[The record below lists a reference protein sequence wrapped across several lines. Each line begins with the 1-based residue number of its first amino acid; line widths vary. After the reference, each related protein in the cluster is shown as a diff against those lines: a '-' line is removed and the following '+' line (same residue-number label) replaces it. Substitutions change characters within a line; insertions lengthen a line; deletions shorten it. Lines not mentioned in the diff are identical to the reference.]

1 MPLARLRTW
10 SRSTPEG
17 SWLVQCATPILASE
31 PPVSEDA
38 ASPTG
43 NRRVAWSIA
52 ANYTSLGASILF
64 FIALLPYVNARLGS
78 DIQGAWLIVLSA
90 VGYLRVLDLGVGPA
104 TARFVAQSRSGTE
117 TNQIVATN
125 AAVLAIAGLLGTIVA
140 LGLVEAA
147 SHGVFGHERGI
158 TLAMGI
164 ATISTALQVPL
175 NIFGNV
181 LFGMHRLVE
190 RNAFLVARVLG
201 SAIAIV
207 VTIELGGGL
216 VAFVTAA
223 AITELVVMIGQA
235 VYCTVRIPGLRP
247 RARHVQWR
255 RVPELARFSGAVG
268 AMSVAAQVLFYSD
281 ALVIGAAQ
289 GPHAAGIYAPAMR
302 SAEGA
307 SSILAQFV
315 DVFMPVFA
323 GMQADEREDRA
334 AGLLARGMRISVVTG
349 FPLLALLIGLG
360 SPLLHGWVG
369 DGFGG
374 AVGPLAMLAAALIF
388 TAPLRFGVIW
398 AIGTGRHSRVAAT
411 SIGEAILNLGLSI
424 ALVGPLGISGVALG
438 TLIAAVIANGVVMP
452 NFILPVAGLGRWSS
466 FWRPVTIGLVAMVPL
481 VAVLRWVVTPAVV
494 DSRPL
499 TALATLASLAF
510 GILLLGRIM
519 LTPGEREGALRRF
532 RRRVATPGATGA

>member
-1 MPLARLRTW
+1 
-10 SRSTPEG
+10 
-17 SWLVQCATPILASE
+17 LASE
-31 PPVSEDA
+31 PPVAEPA
-38 ASPTG
+38 APPRG
-43 NRRVAWSIA
+43 NRRVGWSIA
-52 ANYTSLGASILF
+52 ANYASLAASILF

-78 DIQGAWLIVLSA
+78 DVQGAWLIVLSA
-90 VGYLRVLDLGVGPA
+90 VGYLRVLDLGIGPA
-104 TARFVAQSRSGTE
+104 TARFVAQSRSDDE
-117 TNQIVATN
+117 TNHIVATN
-125 AAVLAIAGLLGTIVA
+125 VAVLTVAGVLGTVVA

-147 SHGVFGHERGI
+147 SRGVFGNEHGLA
-158 TLAMGI
+158 LAMAI
-164 ATISTALQVPL
+164 ATVSTAIQVPL
-175 NIFGNV
+175 NIFSNV

-201 SAIAIV
+201 SGLAIV

-216 VAFVTAA
+216 IAFVTAA
-223 AITELVVMIGQA
+223 AVTELVVMVAQGI
-235 VYCTVRIPGLRP
+235 YCTVRIPRLRP
-247 RARHVQWR
+247 RPRHVEWS

-289 GPHAAGIYAPAMR
+289 GSHAAGIYAPAMR
-302 SAEGA
+302 GAEGA
-307 SSILAQFV
+307 SSVLAQFV

-323 GMQADEREDRA
+323 GMQADEREEHARK
-334 AGLLARGMRISVVTG
+334 LLARGMRISVVTG

-360 SPLLHGWVG
+360 SPLLHAWVG

-438 TLIAAVIANGVVMP
+438 TLIAATVANGIVMP
-452 NFILPVAGLGRWSS
+452 NFILPAAGLHRWTS
-466 FWRPVTIGLVAMVPL
+466 FWRPVAVGLVAMAPL
-481 VAVLRWVVTPAVV
+481 VALLRWVVTPAVV

-499 TALATLASLAF
+499 TALATLAALAA
-510 GILLLGRIM
+510 GVALLGAIM
-519 LTPGEREGALRRF
+519 LTPEERESAFRRF
-532 RRRVATPGATGA
+532 RRRVSTPGATSV